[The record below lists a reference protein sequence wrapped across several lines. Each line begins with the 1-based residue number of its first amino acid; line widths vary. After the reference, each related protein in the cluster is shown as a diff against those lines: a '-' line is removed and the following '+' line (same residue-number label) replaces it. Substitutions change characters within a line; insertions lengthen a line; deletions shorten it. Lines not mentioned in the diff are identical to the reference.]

1 MFRADSSA
9 SRFTRNALS
18 VVHMYEPLILVLLCQ
33 RSQIAVDLVCVATIG
48 PHLNR
53 QMFDAK
59 IGADFGANG
68 VK

>member
-1 MFRADSSA
+1 MRM
-9 SRFTRNALS
+9 
-18 VVHMYEPLILVLLCQ
+18 HEPLILVLLCQ

>member
-1 MFRADSSA
+1 VKKAGTWICACLDR
-9 SRFTRNALS
+9 L
-18 VVHMYEPLILVLLCQ
+18 VVHMYEPLILVLPCQ
-33 RSQIAVDLVCVATIG
+33 RGEIAVDLVRVATIC

-59 IGADFGANG
+59 IGADFGADG

>member
-1 MFRADSSA
+1 MRM
-9 SRFTRNALS
+9 
-18 VVHMYEPLILVLLCQ
+18 HEPLILVLLCQ

-53 QMFDAK
+53 QMFNAK
-59 IGADFGANG
+59 IGADFGTDG